1 MLVLTTLL
9 IIRSLEVGK
18 TEHMRRLCQVQNIC
32 NKPVKDVEKIGKSTL
47 GKKDH
52 QIVNDSTDLEII
64 CARLAEASS
73 FSEYPPSPS
82 NLCADTYV
90 VQNSSNSVNI
100 SERLEKDDEF
110 LKILNGFLNSLDEAS
125 VSPDV
130 HRNRLDTF
138 THR

>member
-9 IIRSLEVGK
+9 MIRSLEVGK
-18 TEHMRRLCQVQNIC
+18 TEHMHSLCQVQNIYG
-32 NKPVKDVEKIGKSTL
+32 KPVKDVEKIGKSTL

-100 SERLEKDDEF
+100 SERLEKDDNEF

-125 VSPDV
+125 ASPNV

-138 THR
+138 TH